1 MVDVLCK
8 ALSFLAV
15 IFLGYF
21 VKKKG
26 IVDKTFRDSITK
38 IADGS
43 MDDIA
48 KFLDKL
54 NAICEKFEVSLL
66 VTASIKPEDASEGI
80 KRYLA

>member
-38 IADGS
+38 IA
-43 MDDIA
+43 
-48 KFLDKL
+48 LD
-54 NAICEKFEVSLL
+54 
-66 VTASIKPEDASEGI
+66 VTLPAAVINTLTRFQKIIP
-80 KRYLA
+80 